1 MYISHI
7 VKRDGTLKPFKIDK
21 ITTAIDKAMIAVGHG
36 NKADAEVISKAVLQ
50 VLEQIKQ
57 TDSRYTPSIEAI
69 QNIVEDK
76 LMSSYFHTA
85 AKAYIL
91 YRNEQTHKREK
102 NIFEK
107 RLHLKP
113 YEYPEILEY
122 VDAIR
127 HSYWIHTEFNFTSDI
142 QDFKIRLNH
151 PEREAI
157 KTYHACYFTNRG
169 GSKIVLGK
177 YI

>member
-21 ITTAIDKAMIAVGHG
+21 ITTAIHKAMIAVEHG

-76 LMSSYFHTA
+76 LMSSDFHTA

-107 RLHLKP
+107 
-113 YEYPEILEY
+113 
-122 VDAIR
+122 
-127 HSYWIHTEFNFTSDI
+127 TSS
-142 QDFKIRLNH
+142 FKTL
-151 PEREAI
+151 
-157 KTYHACYFTNRG
+157 
-169 GSKIVLGK
+169 
-177 YI
+177 